1 MKEYRAEQLQENYNK
16 FIEFVKKVF
25 KNNPERLEK
34 LLIMYSANELGE
46 ELLLAPASGKL
57 HYHSAYIGG
66 YIDHVMNVCRN
77 AFNIKKMFES
87 GGGRINFTDE
97 ELFFAALHHDL
108 GKLGDGNNPHYV
120 PEQSDWHRKNQN
132 SVFKLNEELYYMDVT
147 DRALWLLNQYGIK
160 YSQNE
165 MLGIK
170 LADGLYN
177 EPNKKYFINYG
188 PGGELKTELPYI
200 IHWADHMS
208 CRIESGEYK
217 TWEEK
222 KKK

>member
-1 MKEYRAEQLQENYNK
+1 MVKEYSLEELQQNYDR

-25 KNNPERLEK
+25 SENPDRLEK
-34 LLIMYSANELGE
+34 LLHMYSGEELGE
-46 ELLLAPASGKL
+46 ELLIAPASGKL
-57 HYHSAYIGG
+57 HFHSAYPGG
-66 YIDHVMNVCRN
+66 YIDHVMNVCKN
-77 AFNIKKMFES
+77 AFNIKKLFET

-97 ELFFAALHHDL
+97 ELFFSALHHDL
-108 GKLGDGNNPHYV
+108 GKLGDGEKPHYIV
-120 PEQSDWHRKNQN
+120 EHSDWHRKNQN
-132 SVFKLNEELYYMDVT
+132 SVFKLNPELYYMDVT
-147 DRALWLLNQYGIK
+147 DRALWLLNQYGVK

-177 EPNKKYFINYG
+177 KPNEKYFINYNE
-188 PGGELKTELPYI
+188 GGELKTELPYI

-217 TWEEK
+217 TWTENK
-222 KKK
+222 